1 VGGDASGEILLYG
14 GRKMALIF
22 FDLDGTTLD
31 GGTPAKGVIDSIK
44 ALKANNHVVAI
55 ATGRTPSLLGG
66 NDKLFCIENLV
77 LGNGS
82 YVICNGE
89 VIYERS
95 IPNELV
101 KKFMVFSDNMEAD
114 LVIEYLDSYIA
125 YRKNTDIP
133 DSFSDIFK
141 LERPKVDR
149 NFYPNRKVFAMV
161 VFESERVQQYKDA
174 FPELTFNV
182 SNSLGFD
189 VNLKGGLKA
198 EGIEEIIK
206 HLKYSEDDIYALGD
220 GHNDI
225 SMLKAVKH
233 GIAMGNASSEV
244 KEVAEYVT
252 TNVDDYGVYNA
263 LKHYNLI

>member
-1 VGGDASGEILLYG
+1 
-14 GRKMALIF
+14 MALIF

-31 GGTPAKGVIDSIK
+31 EGTPAKGVIESIK
-44 ALKANNHVVAI
+44 ALKANNHIVAI
-55 ATGRTPSLLGG
+55 ATGRTPSVLEGKDKLLG
-66 NDKLFCIENLV
+66 IENLV

-82 YVICNGE
+82 YVVCNNE

-101 KKFMVFSDNMEAD
+101 KRFMDFSDKMDAD
-114 LVIEYLDSYIA
+114 LVIEYLDRYVA
-125 YRKNTDIP
+125 YSKKTDVP
-133 DSFSDIFK
+133 DRFSDMFK
-141 LERPKVDR
+141 LTRPILDS
-149 NFYPNRKVFAMV
+149 NFYQDEKVFAMV
-161 VFESERVQQYKDA
+161 VFETERVKQYQDA
-174 FPELTFNV
+174 FPELTFNI

-206 HLKYSEDDIYALGD
+206 YLNYSGDDVYALGD

-225 SMLKAVKH
+225 SMLKAAKH
-233 GIAMGNASSEV
+233 GIAMGNASDEV

-252 TNVDDYGVYNA
+252 TNVDDFGVYNA